1 VRSSC
6 HSGHSGFSLIEVLF
20 ALAMIA
26 VALGTAATLLNNGL
40 LAARTSSDVAAA
52 LALADEKLAEAGVS
66 APLQP
71 GSSSGVFGRFT
82 WSVIVAPYDDSDS
95 ASQHLQLYRID
106 ARIGWHDGFQ
116 RRQFVLATV
125 RIGPT
130 LP

>member
-6 HSGHSGFSLIEVLF
+6 HSGSSGFSLIEVLF

-66 APLQP
+66 TPLQP
-71 GSSSGVFGRFT
+71 GSASGVFGRFT
-82 WSVIVAPYDDSDS
+82 WSVTVAPYDDSES
-95 ASQHLQLYRID
+95 ASQRLQLYRID
-106 ARIGWHDGFQ
+106 ARIGWRDGIQ
-116 RRQFVLATV
+116 RRQFALATV
-125 RIGPT
+125 RIGPP

>member
-1 VRSSC
+1 MRSSC
-6 HSGHSGFSLIEVLF
+6 HSGSGGFSLIEVLF
-20 ALAMIA
+20 ALAIIA

-66 APLQP
+66 APLLP

-82 WSVIVAPYDDSDS
+82 WAVTIAPFDDGDS
-95 ASQHLQLYRID
+95 ASQRLQLYRVET
-106 ARIGWHDGFQ
+106 RIGWRDGFQ
-116 RRQFVLATV
+116 RRQFALATV
-125 RIGPT
+125 RIGPP

>member
-6 HSGHSGFSLIEVLF
+6 HSGAGGFSLIEVLF
-20 ALAMIA
+20 ALAIIA

-71 GSSSGVFGRFT
+71 GTSSGVFGRFSWVVT
-82 WSVIVAPYDDSDS
+82 IVPFDDSES
-95 ASQHLQLYRID
+95 ASQRLQLYRID
-106 ARIGWHDGFQ
+106 TRIGWRDGFQ
-116 RRQFVLATV
+116 RRQLALATV
-125 RIGPT
+125 RIGP
-130 LP
+130 PPP